1 MTDKLKM
8 EGLQEQKIILVPVTE
23 VREIEDT
30 IEIDGKEFSKNVR
43 TDMGDIPLLAKQ
55 IKENGVLMPCKG
67 LKKDGMVYLTDGH
80 RRFKACSLILEETGD
95 ITFMPFILENG
106 ITEEKRIM
114 EMILCNEGKPLNPV
128 EQADAVFRLV
138 DCGMD
143 EEAIRNKTGFS
154 NTYMSNLK
162 MLYNAPTKIKNM
174 VRDNVITGTLA
185 MDVMRKEK
193 NYDKAIETIEQ
204 TIAFKKANSSQ
215 TSEAPKITLRDIGKA
230 KDKVN
235 SFSAIKKAYRHYKKE
250 GLVIRQDKME
260 IFTFISSLIEGD
272 YSYDELMATLYE
284 PKIKVDGRR
293 KTN

>member
-1 MTDKLKM
+1 MSQ

-30 IEIDGKEFSKNVR
+30 IEIDGREFSKNVR

-67 LKKDGMVYLTDGH
+67 LKKDGIVYLTDGH

-95 ITFMPFILENG
+95 VTFMPFILENG

-235 SFSAIKKAYRHYKKE
+235 SFSAVKKAYRHYEKE
-250 GLVIRQDKME
+250 GLVIRQDKIE
-260 IFTFISSLIEGD
+260 LFTFISSLIEGD
-272 YSYDELMATLYE
+272 YSYDELMAILYE
-284 PKIKVDGRR
+284 PKIKIDGRR
-293 KTN
+293 KVN

>member
-1 MTDKLKM
+1 MSQ

-55 IKENGVLMPCKG
+55 IQENGVLMP
-67 LKKDGMVYLTDGH
+67 
-80 RRFKACSLILEETGD
+80 
-95 ITFMPFILENG
+95 
-106 ITEEKRIM
+106 
-114 EMILCNEGKPLNPV
+114 CNEGKPLNPV
-128 EQADAVFRLV
+128 EQAEAVFRLV
-138 DCGMD
+138 DCGMN
-143 EEAIRNKTGFS
+143 EEEIRNKTGFS
-154 NTYMSNLK
+154 HTYMSNLK

-204 TIAFKKANSSQ
+204 TIAFKKANSSG

-235 SFSAIKKAYRHYKKE
+235 SFSAVKKAYRHYEKE
-250 GLVIRQDKME
+250 GLVIRQDKLE
-260 IFTFISSLIEGD
+260 LFTFISSLIEGD
-272 YSYDELMATLYE
+272 YSYDELMAILYE
-284 PKIKVDGRR
+284 PKIKIDGRR

>member
-1 MTDKLKM
+1 MNQ

-30 IEIDGKEFSKNVR
+30 IELNGKLFSKNVR

-67 LKKDGMVYLTDGH
+67 LKKDGIVYLTDGH

-95 ITFMPFILENG
+95 VTFMPFILENG

-215 TSEAPKITLRDIGKA
+215 ISEAPKITLRDIGKA